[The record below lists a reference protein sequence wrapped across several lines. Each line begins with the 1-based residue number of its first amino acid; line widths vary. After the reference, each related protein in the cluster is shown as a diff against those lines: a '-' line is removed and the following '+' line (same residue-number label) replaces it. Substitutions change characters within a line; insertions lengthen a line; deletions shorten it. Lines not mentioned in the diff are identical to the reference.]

1 MISARVRDGVRGRR
15 GPCAGR
21 REEAAAGTVGHTRL
35 VNGARAQGKVTPW
48 TTHPIQE

>member
-15 GPCAGR
+15 GPCYGR

-35 VNGARAQGKVTPW
+35 MNGARAQEKVTPW